1 MGKLWEPFEGFR
13 GVITYRSRF
22 FGAPIIG
29 TPYIV
34 KGGEICVF
42 TIVLSMPSQK
52 GGAFSCKLDYFELV
66 WRLLAIGDLCLA

>member
-42 TIVLSMPSQK
+42 TIVLSM
-52 GGAFSCKLDYFELV
+52 LYL
-66 WRLLAIGDLCLA
+66 